1 MSPQVPGAFKYDL
14 QSITKNAPPVS
25 GVYTLFSPS
34 ECLYVGESDDIC
46 ASLLETFFGENPSLN
61 GHYPTQ
67 FTFELVSPNSRV
79 ARQAD
84 RIRELG
90 PVCNLGV
97 RSPQLG
103 HIRGPQAQPGVKA
116 SPVAPRQERET
127 PSPSPTQAQPGAK
140 ASPVAPRQ
148 ERETP
153 SPSPTNIGKD
163 SPRDLDPSTAGQG
176 RPTVPIPAGQIGG
189 VDGAPAGGDE
199 KALDLLPGHLIRG
212 RYRMVSRLATGK
224 TGTVYVGEQVS
235 TGKKIALKVFRPEI
249 SKDEAFVSGF
259 RQVMAAV
266 RALANNHSS
275 VLKVYECDRAEDGR
289 LFLAMELLD
298 GRTLSD
304 VIRQDGPLAIERAL
318 RFARQMAEGLDVAH
332 DFGIVHADVRPQNF
346 MVIGKEEDIKI
357 LGFERAR
364 LRDVAPAD
372 RLVASGVISRTPEYA
387 APEQIKGDEITKQT
401 DVYAFGVV
409 LYEMLTGMVPFKA
422 STPEA
427 VLAMHLKEPPTP
439 LKAIRPEI
447 PGVIEAKVLQAL
459 EKEPKRRQAYVSGVA
474 DESLYEA
481 ALFELDEETRR
492 SDEGRIAEV
501 QAILQVG
508 IEEGPSISAKDPE
521 VMVDQKLAATQP
533 TRIAPQEGIG
543 QTERSVAKVAGVWA
557 GWKLAAIAGLLIV
570 IAGASLWVF
579 LSRGVPEIARA
590 PLPPQKSEETQVPAV
605 AGKSVGGSLQT
616 VLPSPQERTPSEGP
630 PPETSIRE
638 SAPPEPHDLSRGGPE
653 IARAP
658 LPTQK
663 SEETQVP
670 AVAGKSEGGS
680 LQTVLPSPQER
691 IRESAPP
698 EPHEMKLPPVIS
710 STPPPE
716 PMKDRPKSRQGPAP
730 SRSKAPAKKTEP
742 QGPAGM
748 DPTAVIDWLL
758 KRPPAG
764 KE

>member
-67 FTFELVSPNSRV
+67 FTYDLVSPTSRV

-90 PVCNLGV
+90 PVCNLGAG
-97 RSPQLG
+97 SKESG
-103 HIRGPQAQPGVKA
+103 HILGPQGHKGVKA
-116 SPVAPRQERET
+116 IPAPQRHDQKT
-127 PSPSPTQAQPGAK
+127 ASPSSPPIGNESPK
-140 ASPVAPRQ
+140 NLDAS
-148 ERETP
+148 
-153 SPSPTNIGKD
+153 
-163 SPRDLDPSTAGQG
+163 
-176 RPTVPIPAGQIGG
+176 PAGQKRPM
-189 VDGAPAGGDE
+189 VPTPVAQLSKTDSAPAGGVE
-199 KALDLLPGHLIRG
+199 KHSDLSPGHLIRG
-212 RYRMVSRLATGK
+212 RYRVESKLATGE

-235 TGKKIALKVFRPEI
+235 TGKRIALKVFRPEI

-275 VLKVYECDRAEDGR
+275 VVKVYECDRAEDGR

-304 VIRQDGPLAIERAL
+304 VIRQDGPLPIERAL

-332 DFGIVHADVRPQNF
+332 DFGIVHTDVRPQNF

-364 LRDVAPAD
+364 MRDVAPAD

-387 APEQIKGDEITKQT
+387 APEQIKGNEITKQT

-533 TRIAPQEGIG
+533 TQMAPQEGIE
-543 QTERSVAKVAGVWA
+543 QTERSVSKVAGAWA

-579 LSRGVPEIARA
+579 LSRGGPEIARA
-590 PLPPQKSEETQVPAV
+590 PLPTQKSEETQVPAV
-605 AGKSVGGSLQT
+605 AGKSEGEALQT

-638 SAPPEPHDLSRGGPE
+638 SAPPEPH
-653 IARAP
+653 
-658 LPTQK
+658 
-663 SEETQVP
+663 
-670 AVAGKSEGGS
+670 
-680 LQTVLPSPQER
+680 
-691 IRESAPP
+691 
-698 EPHEMKLPPVIS
+698 EMKLPPVIS

-716 PMKDRPKSRQGPAP
+716 PMKDRAKSRQGPAP

-742 QGPAGM
+742 QGPAAM

-758 KRPPAG
+758 KRSPAG